1 MEVNQVSIAHDYE
14 EHLDDD
20 EEIFLSRADEII
32 NKYSD
37 NICEQIKEEI
47 YMLKSVNIPKGDPRL
62 KKKIMDELYLGI
74 VDEYGSTIHANKI
87 NQANQLRNLY
97 QGMSIHEVGNI
108 QFDVINL
115 EKDAGNIKRKIID
128 RIITYFNFENQGNS
142 MYWEKSRQ
150 VEEIVKKEVKLDNIE
165 LIIQKIEEIYIETLE
180 QMKFHNERFKFDF
193 GDDSKSENIE
203 ENLIKK

>member
-20 EEIFLSRADEII
+20 EKIFLSRADEII

-128 RIITYFNFENQGNS
+128 RIITYFNFV
-142 MYWEKSRQ
+142 Y
-150 VEEIVKKEVKLDNIE
+150 
-165 LIIQKIEEIYIETLE
+165 IIKV
-180 QMKFHNERFKFDF
+180 F
-193 GDDSKSENIE
+193 
-203 ENLIKK
+203 